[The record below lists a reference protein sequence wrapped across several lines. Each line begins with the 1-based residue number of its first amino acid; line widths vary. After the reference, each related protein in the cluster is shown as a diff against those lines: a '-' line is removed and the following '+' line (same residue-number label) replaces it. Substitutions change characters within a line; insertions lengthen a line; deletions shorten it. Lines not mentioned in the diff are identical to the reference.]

1 VFGAV
6 FLVLSAL
13 SATILAA
20 VNWRPWRIY
29 RCVVC
34 TSTSSSSSPS
44 LQQPTEW
51 YFLVL
56 YILRNGVVYFGK
68 RTHTRVVGFV
78 V

>member
-44 LQQPTEW
+44 LQPTEW

-68 RTHTRVVGFV
+68 RTLTRVVGFV